1 MTASTEAPAPA
12 AIASPQSHV
21 IDVSQIIDTQ
31 KLNAFVVR
39 LVVIS
44 WLVTFCDGFDLNSIA
59 FVAPYL
65 KTAYALDNRTVANI
79 FASGGAGALFGGLLF
94 GWMGDRIGRRA
105 AIITA
110 VGLSGTF
117 TLLLALADR
126 PWELVFI
133 RFINGVALGGALPLI
148 WTLTIEYVPTRYRAT
163 VVTLVMLGY
172 GLGVFVAGP
181 LSLALIPGFGWQSV
195 FVCGGVASLLA
206 ALLVW
211 RKLPES
217 LRYLAHRGGDPERI
231 ARIIRRL
238 IPGRRIEPAQVFV
251 PALDAPRLRAG
262 VALFDGPLRWITPLL
277 WIAFAAS
284 SMTMYF
290 FVSWGPILFERM
302 GLTRSDAAWSSSFN
316 ALTGAVGAVAV
327 MRFTDRRGP
336 GSLMVMPVIALP
348 LLLVLGTTHVSASGI
363 MLMTGV
369 LYLLLGGTHYGIQ
382 SILGIYYPTAER
394 ARGAGWASSIGK
406 VGSVAAQ
413 LMGGWLLGSQMS
425 SRSPFL
431 VLAVFPA
438 LFAVAILSLAAVARR
453 SGLRAQP

>member
-1 MTASTEAPAPA
+1 MTASTEAPISA
-12 AIASPQSHV
+12 ALASAHPLPV
-21 IDVSQIIDTQ
+21 DVSQIIDTQ

-44 WLVTFCDGFDLNSIA
+44 WFVTFCDGFDLNSIA

-65 KTAYALDNRTVANI
+65 KTAYALDNHTVATI

-94 GWMGDRIGRRA
+94 GWMGDRLGRRA

-148 WTLTIEYVPTRYRAT
+148 WTLTIEYVPSRFRAT

-172 GLGVFVAGP
+172 GLGVFAAGP
-181 LSLALIPGFGWQSV
+181 LSLALIPRFGWQSV
-195 FVCGGVASLLA
+195 FVCGGVVSLIA
-206 ALLVW
+206 AVLVW

-217 LRYLAHRGGDPERI
+217 LRFLAQLGGEPERV

-238 IPGRRIEPAQVFV
+238 IPGQRLEPAQLSV
-251 PALDAPRLRAG
+251 PILPKSRSRAS

-327 MRFTDRRGP
+327 MRFTDRSGP
-336 GSLMVMPVIALP
+336 GSLMVMPAIAVP
-348 LLLVLGTTHVSASGI
+348 LLVLLGTTHVTAGTF
-363 MLMTGV
+363 MLMTAV

-382 SILGIYYPTAER
+382 SILGIYYPTVER

-413 LMGGWLLGSQMS
+413 LMGGWLLGSQVT

-431 VLAVFPA
+431 VLALFPA
-438 LFAVAILSLAAVARR
+438 LFALAILTLAAVARR
-453 SGLRAQP
+453 SGLRTVP

>member
-1 MTASTEAPAPA
+1 MTASTEAPAA
-12 AIASPQSHV
+12 LAYPQSPV

-31 KLNAFVVR
+31 RLNAFVLR

-44 WLVTFCDGFDLNSIA
+44 WVVTFCDGFDLNSIA

-65 KTAYALDNRTVANI
+65 KTAYALDNRTVATI
-79 FASGGAGALFGGLLF
+79 FASGGAGTLVGGLLF

-117 TLLLALADR
+117 TLLLALADH

-172 GLGVFVAGP
+172 GLGIFVAGP
-181 LSLALIPGFGWQSV
+181 LSLALIPRFGWQAV
-195 FVCGGVASLLA
+195 FVCGGVASLFA
-206 ALLVW
+206 AVLVW

-217 LRYLAHRGGDPERI
+217 LRFLAQRGGDPERI

-238 IPGRRIEPAQVFV
+238 IPGRPIEAAQVSLA
-251 PALDAPRLRAG
+251 ALPVSSSRAA
-262 VALFDGPLRWITPLL
+262 VALFAGPLRWITPLL
-277 WIAFAAS
+277 WTAFAAS

-327 MRFTDRRGP
+327 MRFTDRTGP
-336 GSLMVMPVIALP
+336 GSLMVMPAIAIP
-348 LLLVLGTTHVSASGI
+348 LLLLLGTTHVSAGTF
-363 MLMTGV
+363 MLLSGV

-413 LMGGWLLGSQMS
+413 LMGGWLLGSQMT

-431 VLAVFPA
+431 VLALFPA
-438 LFAVAILSLAAVARR
+438 LFVVAIFSLAAVARR
-453 SGLRAQP
+453 SGPLRAAP

>member
-1 MTASTEAPAPA
+1 MTASAEAPAALAYPHT
-12 AIASPQSHV
+12 PPV
-21 IDVSQIIDTQ
+21 DVSQIIDTQ
-31 KLNAFVVR
+31 RLNAFVVR

-65 KTAYALDNRTVANI
+65 KTAYALDNRAVATI
-79 FASGGAGALFGGLLF
+79 FASGGAGALLGGLLF
-94 GWMGDRIGRRA
+94 GWMGDCIGRRA
-105 AIITA
+105 AIVAA

-126 PWELVFI
+126 SWELVFI
-133 RFINGVALGGALPLI
+133 RFINGIALGGALPLI

-195 FVCGGVASLLA
+195 FVCGGVASLFA
-206 ALLVW
+206 AVLVW

-217 LRYLAHRGGDPERI
+217 LRFLAQRGADPERI

-238 IPGRRIEPAQVFV
+238 IPGQRIESQQLSVAAPSV
-251 PALDAPRLRAG
+251 PRPRAS

-290 FVSWGPILFERM
+290 FVSWGPILFERI

-327 MRFTDRRGP
+327 MRFTDRTGP
-336 GSLMVMPVIALP
+336 GSLMVMPAIAVP
-348 LLLVLGTTHVSASGI
+348 LLVLLGTTHVSAAAF
-363 MLMTGV
+363 MVTTAV

-394 ARGAGWASSIGK
+394 ARGAGWASSVGK

-413 LMGGWLLGSQMS
+413 LMGGWLLGSQVS

-431 VLAVFPA
+431 VLALFPA
-438 LFAVAILSLAAVARR
+438 LFALAILTLAAVARR
-453 SGLRAQP
+453 SPLHAVP